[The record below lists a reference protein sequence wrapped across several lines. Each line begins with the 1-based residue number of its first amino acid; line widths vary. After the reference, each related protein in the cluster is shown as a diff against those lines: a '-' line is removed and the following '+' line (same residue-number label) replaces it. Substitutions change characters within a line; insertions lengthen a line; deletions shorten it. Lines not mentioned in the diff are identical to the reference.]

1 MEIASIFT
9 SISSAI
15 GLSTIISF
23 FIQRYF
29 SKKDEDT
36 RNKIKK
42 QNEEIAEEVKKRRE
56 KEEAREAQLESMIE
70 NINNGLDTLRL
81 LSYHRMSE
89 EIERLLTQGYATP
102 SERKVLKEMYDNY
115 KSHKWNGD
123 MDVRLSKVYALPT
136 IDKKKL

>member
-1 MEIASIFT
+1 MEIVGVFT
-9 SISSAI
+9 SISGAI

-23 FIQRYF
+23 FIQRHF
-29 SKKDEDT
+29 SKKDEQT
-36 RNKIKK
+36 REKIKK
-42 QNEEIAEEVKKRRE
+42 QNEEIAKEVRNRRE
-56 KEEAREAQLESMIE
+56 KEEAREAQLESMME
-70 NINNGLDTLRL
+70 KINNGLDTLRL

-102 SERKVLKEMYDNY
+102 AERKVLKEMYDNY

-123 MDVRLSKVYALPT
+123 MDERLGKVYALPT